1 MTYARPMPT
10 LRSIKREVQS
20 LKPAQQR
27 RLAAW
32 LLQRTKAVTDED
44 LLFAVAA
51 AGALHL
57 DEEEARHAQPPKSR

>member
-1 MTYARPMPT
+1 MAT
-10 LRSIKREVQS
+10 LKSIKREVQS

-32 LLQRTKAVTDED
+32 LLQRTKTVTDED

-51 AGALHL
+51 AGARQL
-57 DEEEARHAQPPKSR
+57 DEEEASHARHSKPR